1 MSINRGMEKEDE
13 VYNYKGYKG
22 ILFSHK
28 RNKIMSFAEMWM
40 GLETVIQSEINQK
53 EKKIL
58 NINAYVWNLEK
69 WQK

>member
-1 MSINRGMEKEDE
+1 MEKEDE

-53 EKKIL
+53 EKK
-58 NINAYVWNLEK
+58 NIEY
-69 WQK
+69 